1 MARKFVRVPPFR
13 DLKEGET
20 RYFNMWE
27 IESGLLKTLM
37 EFVDL
42 DEEIEP
48 EDDWEDLYDTE
59 QEAINGA
66 IYQIKL
72 RILDEMAID
81 KNNISWFE
89 YHIKQYEQQKQED
102 EIEADR
108 KNKEREEK
116 KKQEIEDRINK
127 MFDGPWDHVWASK
140 ITASDLNPPKWRK
153 FFNITPHNIVLTLLN
168 LYHDPETTWIFTSGY
183 WHEVMERRRRRK
195 LGFGDND
202 KEYKSFRENIEEQ
215 QKAYDD
221 LMDSFYKIDEERKEY
236 EEEQRKYAEEHPDS
250 EEALFYNLF
259 KEYEKQEQEKSLEQ
273 LAKESIEH
281 ITDPDYLTDF
291 EGNKI
296 SREEV
301 KRKKEES
308 DEAFYQKEY
317 VDYVNAILS
326 SEDLKKKKSEQLNS
340 KENSLLRNQNNGTV
354 NRPLLEESSDFQTT
368 KPKRSEFEER
378 YEDRYE
384 SYKASKKASAY
395 QNDSYKSNYQDVD
408 YRVLDYEKQKRKIPL
423 EVDFDY
429 DEGAVKATKRRF
441 RRKHAEAG
449 KNFARYINALRNV
462 GNNSEEEDFLD
473 WQRKAEIV
481 RSYEDDSRKKIRPHE
496 IKDKALKRQVQKRQ
510 VMMIVLDMLGKACSV
525 VQKVVKDYSVQN
537 SEESKTSENRTI
549 KEAEEKFDS
558 YFHRW
563 V

>member
-108 KNKEREEK
+108 RNKEREEK

-183 WHEVMERRRRRK
+183 
-195 LGFGDND
+195 
-202 KEYKSFRENIEEQ
+202 
-215 QKAYDD
+215 
-221 LMDSFYKIDEERKEY
+221 
-236 EEEQRKYAEEHPDS
+236 
-250 EEALFYNLF
+250 
-259 KEYEKQEQEKSLEQ
+259 
-273 LAKESIEH
+273 
-281 ITDPDYLTDF
+281 
-291 EGNKI
+291 
-296 SREEV
+296 
-301 KRKKEES
+301 
-308 DEAFYQKEY
+308 
-317 VDYVNAILS
+317 
-326 SEDLKKKKSEQLNS
+326 
-340 KENSLLRNQNNGTV
+340 
-354 NRPLLEESSDFQTT
+354 
-368 KPKRSEFEER
+368 
-378 YEDRYE
+378 
-384 SYKASKKASAY
+384 
-395 QNDSYKSNYQDVD
+395 
-408 YRVLDYEKQKRKIPL
+408 
-423 EVDFDY
+423 
-429 DEGAVKATKRRF
+429 
-441 RRKHAEAG
+441 
-449 KNFARYINALRNV
+449 
-462 GNNSEEEDFLD
+462 
-473 WQRKAEIV
+473 
-481 RSYEDDSRKKIRPHE
+481 
-496 IKDKALKRQVQKRQ
+496 
-510 VMMIVLDMLGKACSV
+510 
-525 VQKVVKDYSVQN
+525 
-537 SEESKTSENRTI
+537 
-549 KEAEEKFDS
+549 
-558 YFHRW
+558 
-563 V
+563 